1 MAARTDG
8 ESGKEGG
15 ERKALLLRIPPA
27 LHADLRR
34 WADAE
39 LRSLNAH
46 IEHLLREAVQRR
58 KKGK

>member
-1 MAARTDG
+1 MAPRA
-8 ESGKEGG
+8 EGDHDKDVE

-46 IEHLLREAVQRR
+46 IEYLLREAVQRR